1 MKHLFKSSYA
11 VVALL
16 AIAIDLAQI
25 VKFLIHQ
32 LSSEDA
38 WLDDE
43 FAALATASQFALFVV
58 NVAAMRYF
66 FRGAHMGLYL
76 RKTLR
81 HPYTYLFVVIFVLR
95 FCDLILRKQNH
106 PAGYAINAIYLAG
119 VFLKHG
125 SRLALLQ
132 LICAYRFRS
141 ADKLELLPVWKLV
154 LYTCPNVIDSAANIV
169 RLSIGFVFVIAVDS
183 AKSAPLTKGTFL
195 LLIGDLLYFYY
206 NTLLVA
212 AFVLKLRNPS
222 KDVLRYQHKESTVDM
237 LQVLADGEAGG
248 AANHL
253 VGTEM
258 SSARE

>member
-1 MKHLFKSSYA
+1 MKHLFKTSYA
-11 VVALL
+11 AVALL

-32 LSSEDA
+32 LSAEDP

-43 FAALATASQFALFVV
+43 FAALATASQYALFLV

-76 RKTLR
+76 RKTIR
-81 HPYTYLFVVIFVLR
+81 HEYTYLFLVIFVIR
-95 FCDLILRKQNH
+95 FCDLYLHKQNH

-119 VFLKHG
+119 VFVKHG

-132 LICAYRFRS
+132 LICAYRFQT
-141 ADKLELLPVWKLV
+141 ADKLNLLPAWKLV
-154 LYTCPNVIDSAANIV
+154 LYTCPNVVDSAANIV
-169 RLSIGFVFVIAVDS
+169 RLSIGFVFTIAVDS

-195 LLIGDLLYFYY
+195 LLIGELLYFYY
-206 NTLLVA
+206 NALLVA
-212 AFVLKLRNPS
+212 AFLLKLRNPG
-222 KDVLRYQHKESTVDM
+222 KDVLRHVHKESTVDM
-237 LQVLADGEAGG
+237 VQVLADGAVDG